1 MARQNRQAEVTAELL
16 KLSLQ
21 QATALQDATFLGW
34 NPERLDAF
42 QERGDRVVLLR
53 RELAIL
59 MGAVRPASE
68 HAVKVKPLGH

>member
-34 NPERLDAF
+34 NPARLEAY
-42 QERGDRVVLLR
+42 QERGDRIVLLR
-53 RELAIL
+53 RELAAL
-59 MGAVRPASE
+59 MESVRPASVA
-68 HAVKVKPLGH
+68 AVKAKPLGS